1 MGIGRSSTYSSMV
14 SLIQDRQYVQKKD
27 LEGKEVDYYIFKLDS
42 GNLDEK
48 IGKTKIDGDKQKL
61 IPTDIG
67 MIVIDYLVKNFSE
80 IMDYKFKTKP
90 YAHQMTALEKSWNK
104 ESYAYFM
111 EMGTGKTKVLIDN
124 LAMLYDKGKVNG
136 ALIVAPKGVVGTWYN
151 NELPT
156 HLPDHIDKKIVLWQ
170 AMINKTQEKKLN
182 TLFEPGE
189 ELHILIMNVEAFST
203 KKGVDFARKF
213 LSCHSALLAVDESTT
228 IKNPGAKRTKNI
240 INLAI
245 HAKYRRILTGSP
257 VTKSPLDLYKQCEF
271 LDPDLLNHSSYYT
284 FRSRYATM
292 RSANFNGRSVQL
304 VVGYK
309 NLAELS
315 EKLKPFSYRVLKDDC
330 LDLPPKT
337 YMKRIITLTPEQQK
351 VYSQMKQM
359 ALAQMNGKVITTMN
373 ALTQLMRL
381 HQITCGHF
389 KADDDSIQPIKNNRL
404 SQLLEVLE
412 ELEGKAVIWAHYQ
425 FDVQTIVKAI
435 TEKYGEKSVVTYYG
449 LTPNEIRQSNIER
462 FQTKD
467 ETRFLVG
474 TPQTGGYG
482 ITLTAASTMIY
493 YSNGYDLEKRTQ
505 SEARIDRIGQ
515 KFPMT
520 YIDILAEDTVD
531 ERIVKALRKK
541 INIATQ
547 VMGEELKAWI

>member
-1 MGIGRSSTYSSMV
+1 MH
-14 SLIQDRQYVQKKD
+14 
-27 LEGKEVDYYIFKLDS
+27 
-42 GNLDEK
+42 
-48 IGKTKIDGDKQKL
+48 
-61 IPTDIG
+61 
-67 MIVIDYLVKNFSE
+67 
-80 IMDYKFKTKP
+80 YKFKTKP
-90 YAHQMTALEKSWNK
+90 YGHQLTALEKSSDK
-104 ESYAYFM
+104 KVYALFM
-111 EMGTGKTKVLIDN
+111 EMGTGKTKVAIDN

-136 ALIVAPKGVVGTWYN
+136 ALIIAPKGVYKNWYSQ
-151 NELPT
+151 EFPA
-156 HLPDHIDKKIVLWQ
+156 HMSKHIRYKLVLWQ
-170 AMINKTQEKKLN
+170 AAINQKQKKRLD
-182 TLFEPGE
+182 TLFKTGVD
-189 ELHILIMNVEAFST
+189 LHILIMNVEAFST
-203 KKGVDFARKF
+203 TKGVDFAKKF
-213 LSCHSALLAVDESTT
+213 LSCHETFMVVDESTT

-240 INLAI
+240 INLAM

-271 LDPDLLNHSSYYT
+271 LDPYLLNHSSYYT

-292 RSANFNGRSVQL
+292 RTANFNGRSVQL

-315 EKLKPFSYRVLKDDC
+315 EKLKPFSYRVLKDEC

-351 VYSQMKQM
+351 IYRQMKQM
-359 ALAQMNGKVITTMN
+359 ALAEMNGKVITTAT

-425 FDVQTIVKAI
+425 FDVQTIVNAI
-435 TEKYGEKSVVTYYG
+435 KKEYGEKSVVTYYG
-449 LTPNEIRQSNIER
+449 LTPNEIRQTNLER

-547 VMGEELKAWI
+547 VMGEELKDWI

>member
-1 MGIGRSSTYSSMV
+1 MH
-14 SLIQDRQYVQKKD
+14 
-27 LEGKEVDYYIFKLDS
+27 
-42 GNLDEK
+42 
-48 IGKTKIDGDKQKL
+48 
-61 IPTDIG
+61 
-67 MIVIDYLVKNFSE
+67 
-80 IMDYKFKTKP
+80 YKFKTKP
-90 YAHQMTALEKSWNK
+90 YGHQITALEKSWQK
-104 ESYAYFM
+104 KVYALFM
-111 EMGTGKTKVLIDN
+111 EMGTGKTKVAIDN
-124 LAMLYDKGKVNG
+124 LAMLYDKGKING
-136 ALIVAPKGVVGTWYN
+136 VLIIAPKGVYKTWYSQ
-151 NELPT
+151 EFPIHMPT
-156 HLPDHIDKKIVLWQ
+156 HVHYKMVLWQ
-170 AMINKTQEKKLN
+170 ATINQKQKKRLDILFKT
-182 TLFEPGE
+182 GV
-189 ELHILIMNVEAFST
+189 ELHVLIMNVEAFST
-203 KKGVDFARKF
+203 TKGVEFARKF
-213 LSCHSALLAVDESTT
+213 LSCHETFMVVDESTT
-228 IKNPGAKRTKNI
+228 IKNPEAKRTKNI

-351 VYSQMKQM
+351 VYRQMKQM
-359 ALAQMNGKVITTMN
+359 ALAEMNGKVITTMN

-474 TPQTGGYG
+474 TPQTGGFG

>member
-1 MGIGRSSTYSSMV
+1 MH
-14 SLIQDRQYVQKKD
+14 
-27 LEGKEVDYYIFKLDS
+27 
-42 GNLDEK
+42 
-48 IGKTKIDGDKQKL
+48 
-61 IPTDIG
+61 
-67 MIVIDYLVKNFSE
+67 
-80 IMDYKFKTKP
+80 YKFKTKP
-90 YAHQMTALEKSWNK
+90 YGHQVTALEKSWQK
-104 ESYAYFM
+104 KVYALFM
-111 EMGTGKTKVLIDN
+111 EMGTGKTKVALDS
-124 LAMLYDKGKVNG
+124 LAMLYDQGKVNG
-136 ALIVAPKGVVGTWYN
+136 ALIIAPKGVYKTWYSQ
-151 NELPT
+151 EIPT
-156 HLPDHIDKKIVLWQ
+156 HLPSHIRYKLVLWQ
-170 AMINKTQEKKLN
+170 ATINQKQKKRLDILFKT
-182 TLFEPGE
+182 GVD
-189 ELHILIMNVEAFST
+189 LHILIMNVEAFST
-203 KKGVDFARKF
+203 TKGVDFAKKF
-213 LSCHSALLAVDESTT
+213 LSCHETFMVVDESTT

-240 INLAI
+240 INLAP

-271 LDPDLLNHSSYYT
+271 LDPYLLDHSSYYT

-337 YMKRIITLTPEQQK
+337 YMKRVITLTPEQEK
-351 VYSQMKQM
+351 VYKQMKQM
-359 ALAQMNGKVITTMN
+359 ALAQMNGKVTTTVN

-474 TPQTGGYG
+474 TPQTGGFG